1 MGSFENQA
9 VADVTRLRNQF
20 SMFRGENVRKANY
33 YDGKQR
39 LKDLGISLPPS
50 MRSIDTV
57 VGWPGT
63 AVDVLEERLDFEGW
77 SDSQLDSVFQQ
88 NDLDVSAPTGHLDA
102 LIYGTGFV
110 TVTSGR
116 DGEPDVVVSVASPMS
131 MTGTRDARTNRL
143 SEAVHIIDND
153 DDTERA
159 VLYRPDETVWLSS
172 GGRGWVVDEVDEH
185 KLGRVMVAQMVNRP
199 RASKS
204 GGRSEITP
212 AVRSYTDMA
221 LRTLVGAEVA
231 REFYAVPQRFMMGAP
246 ESFFMDED
254 GNPRGAWDAMMGK
267 ILAIERDEDTG
278 EIPTVGSFAANSTSP
293 FFEQLRNLSQLL
305 ASETSIPPTYLGF
318 VTDNPSSAD
327 AIRMSENRLVKR
339 AERRQA
345 MFGKAWTEVGRLAL
359 MVRDG
364 RSYDDLTDEELAIR
378 PLWRDP
384 STPTRAAATDQVVK
398 LVSIGVPFGDYAMKL
413 LGMSPQD
420 KAMLERDK
428 AASLRS
434 ALMDSIRS
442 RAEGGTD
449 PLADELSSVRVD
461 PADGNAD
468 EVAREAANTVKAKAD
483 AMGVLIRAGVKFDS
497 AMRAVGLSDLEFH
510 DAKPNTLTYAGE
522 EE

>member
-1 MGSFENQA
+1 MGEFENQA

-20 SMFRGENVRKANY
+20 SMFRGENVKKANY

-77 SDSQLDSVFQQ
+77 SDSQLDGVFQQ
-88 NDLDVSAPTGHLDA
+88 NDLDVAAPTGHLDA

-110 TVTSGR
+110 TVTSGGS
-116 DGEPDVVVSVASPMS
+116 GEPDVVVSVASPMS

-143 SEAVHIIDND
+143 SEAVQVID
-153 DDTERA
+153 DDGSERA
-159 VLYRPDETVWLSS
+159 VLFRPDETVWLSH
-172 GGRGWVVDEVDEH
+172 GNRGWVVDDVDEH

-199 RASKS
+199 RASKA

-231 REFYAVPQRFMMGAP
+231 REFYAVPQRYMMGAP
-246 ESFFMDED
+246 ESFFLDDD

-267 ILAIERDEDTG
+267 ILAIERDEETG
-278 EIPTVGSFAANSTSP
+278 DVPTVGSFTAHSTTP

-345 MFGKAWTEVGRLAL
+345 MFGKAWTEVARLSL

-364 RSYDDLTDEELAIR
+364 RSYDDLTDDELSIR

-398 LVSIGVPFGDYAMKL
+398 LASVGVPFGDYAMKL

-420 KAMLERDK
+420 KAMLQRDQS
-428 AASLRS
+428 ASMRN

-449 PLADELSSVRVD
+449 PLADELASNRVD
-461 PADGNAD
+461 PADGGVNEA
-468 EVAREAANTVKAKAD
+468 EREAANTVKAKAD

-497 AMRAVGLSDLEFH
+497 AMRAVGLDGLDFH
-510 DAKPNTLTYAGE
+510 DGRPMTLKYPGE
-522 EE
+522 DGM